1 MWHEIPNIFVQKV
14 SAVNPQIIQL
24 DLYTMTLCQHMCLVL
39 AVTRF
44 LGWVIL
50 TLQLPYISRNTCETA
65 TSEARSTAKEQVL
78 VSLKLATCD
87 AIEHHRNFFQVP
99 IAIFKQKG
107 FPQAIYGVP
116 NLAAITIAVHRHLL
130 GVPNPLESIRMDQ
143 LTATV
148 VETSSH
154 FRKPPEAK
162 AGCGK
167 PLDPGFFAKKNM
179 GGKRGHV

>member
-1 MWHEIPNIFVQKV
+1 MKHPENLKTTRGPFLHWSEKVSSPNSPDPILHRMWHEIPNIFGQKA

-99 IAIFKQKG
+99 IAIFQTKQ
-107 FPQAIYGVP
+107 FPPKQSTSP
-116 NLAAITIAVHRHLL
+116 KPCSHHHRDSHRH
-130 GVPNPLESIRMDQ
+130 
-143 LTATV
+143 
-148 VETSSH
+148 
-154 FRKPPEAK
+154 
-162 AGCGK
+162 
-167 PLDPGFFAKKNM
+167 
-179 GGKRGHV
+179 